1 MRLKK
6 SMVISEV
13 FLIAV
18 LFLWLMTMTPVLA
31 THTSSASI
39 EPEFAAANSSVT
51 YTITVTN
58 EEGAPIQLVKI
69 HVPTDF
75 FVVECKEVDGWYIE
89 SNPAYC
95 KYTSHSTTIESGK
108 SQDFNILVKTGD
120 ECNHTW
126 FVYTTDIS
134 DGWYATNVT
143 TEIDATPPAT
153 EIRVGEP
160 KVSCT
165 EEEGCDW
172 WITQDTEIDLNCK
185 NVGPHKSPL
194 DKLQWRIKID
204 DGNWSEWYE
213 TQAGIEGMDLTIKFT
228 EDSIHYLQYKCN
240 DTVGNEE
247 EIKEK
252 IFRVDS
258 KPPETTKELIGP
270 WFFNETENK
279 TYINSKTKIKLTCV
293 DKEEPCAVGVDNIQ
307 YRYRVK
313 AKKCGNWYPWSDWFV
328 YNETTMIQFKEES
341 CHELEYYCNDS
352 LGNEEEHHHQIYYV
366 DITPPNT
373 SKKYGKPYYYNE
385 ETGEEWITPDT
396 PISLT
401 ATDGE
406 EDHASGVKETLY
418 KVWVYNETSEGDC
431 EWFGLNKSKWYEC
444 EDQCYEE
451 NEVCEEDCHWIPKM
465 DWTEYS
471 EPFTIGQE
479 SLHKI
484 CYHSVDNVENTE
496 KINCQVVYVDGTGPE
511 PVKTI
516 GNPKT
521 ECEDE
526 RCGWDWFI
534 TLLTPITLDCED
546 PEPHPAGSKEL
557 CFRVEL
563 DGEENT
569 TRYCDYYNG
578 TMIDDWCCL
587 KPPLENFLFGEEGTH
602 KLEFY
607 CTDKLN
613 NTGNIDSEIFKVEG
627 GVFKIKLNKKW
638 NLISV
643 PFVLIDDDPAKV
655 FENITGLESVWTYD
669 GEKDEW
675 FVWTPDSKP
684 DTLHEIIPGWG
695 YWVKMNKSDELLIG
709 GSLMKPLDLPPS
721 RKLVEGWNLIGYY
734 GTSGLEGYY
743 GPDDE
748 WPYGHGDWSYCALY
762 SLRNLENWLN
772 PTLWPSLYTYW
783 KGKWIGLDGCTKMD
797 PGAGYWLFMDVE
809 DIYAPAT
816 ACPKEL
822 VDMFCYSTKEY
833 LTKE

>member
-1 MRLKK
+1 MRLNK

-13 FLIAV
+13 FLIAM
-18 LFLWLMTMTPVLA
+18 LFLWSMTVTPVLA

-58 EEGAPIQLVKI
+58 EEGDDINRVKI
-69 HVPTDF
+69 DIPEGFSNLHCNEVSGW
-75 FVVECKEVDGWYIE
+75 EVDEATSTYCIYV
-89 SNPAYC
+89 AYG
-95 KYTSHSTTIESGK
+95 TNAIGK
-108 SQDFNILVKTGD
+108 SESKDFSVNVTTSPE
-120 ECNHTW
+120 ECYHTW
-126 FVYTTDIS
+126 SVYTTDS
-134 DGWYATNVT
+134 DGDTQRNDVDT
-143 TEIDATPPAT
+143 KIDATPPIVKALAPT
-153 EIRVGEP
+153 EP
-160 KVSCT
+160 KIKCDEINDT
-165 EEEGCDW
+165 ECDY
-172 WITQDTEIDLNCK
+172 WITQDSLIRLRCYNPKDE
-185 NVGPHKSPL
+185 PHPSPL
-194 DKLQWRIKID
+194 DKIQWRYKVD
-204 DGNWSEWYE
+204 DGNWTEWFE
-213 TQAGIEGMDLTIKFT
+213 ADAEEGVDFTFT
-228 EDSIHYLQYKCN
+228 EDSVHTLEYKCN
-240 DTVGNEE
+240 DTVGNER
-247 EIKEK
+247 IGPGK
-252 IFRVDS
+252 IYKVDS
-258 KPPETTKELIGP
+258 TPPKTTKELIGP
-270 WFFNETENK
+270 YYNDTENGK
-279 TYINSKTKIKLTCV
+279 LYISGKTKIKLTCV
-293 DKEEPCAVGVDNIQ
+293 DEKEPCAVGRDSIQ
-307 YRYRVK
+307 YRYMYI
-313 AKKCGNWYPWSDWFV
+313 AECGNPTWTDWFV
-328 YNETTMIQFKEES
+328 YTEPFNFTEES
-341 CHELEYYCNDS
+341 YHELEYYCNDS

-373 SKKYGKPYYYNE
+373 SKKYGKPYYYDE

-418 KVWVYNETSEGDC
+418 KIWVYNETSEGDC

-496 KINCQVVYVDGTGPE
+496 KIKCQVVYVDGTGPE

-546 PEPHPAGSKEL
+546 PEPHPAGSEEL

-587 KPPLENFLFGEEGTH
+587 KPPLENFLFGEEGIH

-675 FVWTPDSKP
+675 FVWTPDSRP

-783 KGKWIGLDGCTKMD
+783 KGKWIDLNGCTKMD

-822 VDMFCYSTKEY
+822 LDIFCYSTKE
-833 LTKE
+833 